1 MPKKAKKGSSA
12 QDCKVSARQEKGN
25 QAYKQGD
32 FDRAV
37 ALYSRGLE
45 TDPSN
50 AVLWS
55 NRAAALIALHRPE
68 EALTDANKAIEC
80 DSAFLKA
87 YFRKADALRSVDRL
101 AEALE
106 VVAAASARFGSNA
119 EFESLQTSLETELL
133 EDQKVPFDHPER
145 VKFSQLETWL
155 KSGGALFPKLK
166 MRFYSVDFRGVHC
179 TTFIPVGSM

>member
-12 QDCKVSARQEKGN
+12 EECKVSNRQEKGN
-25 QAYKQGD
+25 QAYQQGD
-32 FDRAV
+32 FERAV

-45 TDPSN
+45 TEPSN
-50 AVLWS
+50 AVLLS
-55 NRAAALIALHRPE
+55 NRAAAWIALHRTE
-68 EALTDANKAIEC
+68 EALADANRAIEC
-80 DSAFLKA
+80 DSAYLKA

-106 VVAAASARFGSNA
+106 VVTAAIALFGSNA
-119 EFESLQTSLETELL
+119 EFESMQTSLQGELL

-145 VKFSQLETWL
+145 VKFSQLESWL

-166 MRFYSVDFRGVHC
+166 MRFYSVDYRGVHC
-179 TTFIPVGSM
+179 TTFIPVGST